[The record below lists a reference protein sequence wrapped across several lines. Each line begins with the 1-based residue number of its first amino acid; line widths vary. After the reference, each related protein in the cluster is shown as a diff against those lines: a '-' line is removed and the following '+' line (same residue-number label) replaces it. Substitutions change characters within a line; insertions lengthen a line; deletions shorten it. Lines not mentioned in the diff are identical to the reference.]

1 MSDPVMSLMQ
11 QEILQEFSNFGERLD
26 LSRTDSAAL
35 SMNIAE
41 RMRRFMHVR
50 QATVIERRQM
60 RAQYYGNIVQGW
72 LAHGR
77 NTELAIQDA
86 VAHAEKMVELI
97 YATKPQ
103 ATAD

>member
-26 LSRTDSAAL
+26 LSRTDSTAL
-35 SMNIAE
+35 SLNIAE

-50 QATVIERRQM
+50 KATVIERRQM
-60 RAQYYGNIVQGW
+60 RAQYYGIVVQSW

-77 NTELAIQDA
+77 DAKLSVEEAIKHADA
-86 VAHAEKMVELI
+86 MVEMI
-97 YATKPQ
+97 YGKAGG
-103 ATAD
+103 

>member
-1 MSDPVMSLMQ
+1 MSDPVLSLMQ

-26 LSRTDSAAL
+26 LSRTESAAL

-60 RAQYYGNIVQGW
+60 RAQYYGIVVQSW

-77 NTELAIQDA
+77 DAKLSVEEAIKHADA
-86 VAHAEKMVELI
+86 MVETI
-97 YATKPQ
+97 YGPQ
-103 ATAD
+103 R